1 MYIAL
6 EIISTILTEKQKFSF
21 LYPSPIVVFM
31 LLSQKLLTTA
41 GDIVVK

>member
-31 LLSQKLLTTA
+31 LSQKLLTNA
-41 GDIVVK
+41 EDIVVK